1 MRRLARTVAIG
12 FLLPCAWGAE
22 KPRVFITTNN
32 SWQAVG
38 TAGEEKVSGG
48 GDADTAEVIKLFKER
63 CSTVAVNMR
72 LDKADYIILARDDG
86 SGALRRGRK
95 VVVSTPDG
103 DVILSKADRSFGGA
117 VNDACKAIASDWPSR
132 AMLRNS
138 E

>member
-22 KPRVFITTNN
+22 KPTVFITTNN

-72 LDKADYIILARDDG
+72 L
-86 SGALRRGRK
+86 
-95 VVVSTPDG
+95 
-103 DVILSKADRSFGGA
+103 
-117 VNDACKAIASDWPSR
+117 
-132 AMLRNS
+132 
-138 E
+138 